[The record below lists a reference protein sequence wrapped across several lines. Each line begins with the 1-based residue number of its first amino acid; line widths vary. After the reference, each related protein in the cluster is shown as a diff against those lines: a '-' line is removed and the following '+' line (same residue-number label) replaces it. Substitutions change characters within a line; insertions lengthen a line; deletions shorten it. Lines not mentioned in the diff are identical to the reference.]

1 VAGSTTR
8 RAGDRAWVGWVLLA
22 LPTLYF
28 LALVAY
34 PLINLM
40 RMSVSVPQRGRVF
53 GEGFSLQ
60 NYITIFTDEL
70 YLETL
75 WVTFRIGALTS
86 LLALLLGVPLALYIR
101 KARPGVRSL
110 LIFITIAPI
119 LISVVVRAYGWIV
132 LLSNRGL
139 VNSFLQYVGVIDFP
153 IRLIFN
159 ETGIVIGT
167 AHVLMPFMVLSV
179 LGSLQTIDVA
189 LEDAATSLGAKPW
202 RVVVDVVLP
211 LALPGMVAGTILVF
225 ILAVSTFVT
234 PILLGGQLVLTL
246 PILAL
251 QQFNSTFNW
260 AFGSALIGV
269 LLVAVL
275 ATTLLFDRVLKNRLV
290 RGINR

>member
-1 VAGSTTR
+1 MAATR
-8 RAGDRAWVGWVLLA
+8 RAGERAWIGWALLA

-34 PLINLM
+34 PLLNLL
-40 RMSVSVPQRGRVF
+40 RMSFAVPQRGRVT
-53 GEGFSLQ
+53 GTGFSLD
-60 NYITIFTDEL
+60 NYVTIFTDSL

-75 WVTFRIGALTS
+75 WVTFKIGALS
-86 LLALLLGVPLALYIR
+86 ALLALALGFPLALYIW
-101 KARPGVRSL
+101 KARPGIRSL

-139 VNSFLQYVGVIDFP
+139 VNSFLMHLGLIDMP
-153 IRLIFN
+153 VRLIFN

-167 AHVLMPFMVLSV
+167 AHVLMPFMVLAI
-179 LGSLQTIDVA
+179 LGSLQTIDLA
-189 LEDAATSLGAKPW
+189 LEDAATSLGARPL
-202 RVVVDVVLP
+202 RVVWDVVLP

-225 ILAVSTFVT
+225 ILSVSTFVT

-260 AFGSALIGV
+260 AFGSALVGV
-269 LLVAVL
+269 LLVGVL
-275 ATTLLFDRVLKNRLV
+275 ATTFLFDRVLQKRLV
-290 RGINR
+290 RGVAR